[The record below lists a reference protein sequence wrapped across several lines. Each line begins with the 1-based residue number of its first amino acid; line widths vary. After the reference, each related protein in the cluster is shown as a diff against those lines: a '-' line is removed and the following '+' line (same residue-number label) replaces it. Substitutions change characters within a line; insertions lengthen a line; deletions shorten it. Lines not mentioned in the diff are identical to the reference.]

1 MNDLLIQS
9 YSYELPNEKI
19 AKFPLSKRDDTK
31 LLVMDNGNITDT
43 HFQRLS
49 DFIPENSLFI
59 FNNTRVIKARLV
71 FHKPG
76 GARIE
81 VFCLNEESGENN
93 AVKPDIKYSHQSKSV
108 WKCYIGNSKKWKSGS
123 LLLKADNF
131 PSLTATRLST
141 DSDTS
146 LVLFEWQDPAL
157 SFENILEFYGLV
169 PLPPYLNR
177 EPVEDDKQR
186 YQTVYATHDGSVAA
200 PTAGLHFTESV
211 FQKLREKRCIL
222 DYVTLHVGA
231 GTFKPVTALL
241 ANDHNMH
248 AEKIIIHK
256 DTLLRLIQKI
266 NDPVISVG
274 TTSMRTLESLYW
286 LGLQL
291 IAGNTNNLAETRL
304 FHIEQWEPYQS
315 KGNISSL
322 DALTAIYDYMRQ
334 NNLKEMS
341 GYTSIMIVP
350 GYHFKICKALVTNF
364 HQPQSTLL
372 LLVAAFVGNDWKKA
386 YDYALTNNF
395 RFLSYG
401 DSCLFFPCR

>member
-1 MNDLLIQS
+1 MNNLLIQS
-9 YSYELPNEKI
+9 YNYELPDERI
-19 AKFPLSKRDDTK
+19 ARFPLAKRDETK
-31 LLVMDNGNITDT
+31 LLVMRGGNITDT
-43 HFQRLS
+43 KFNSLP
-49 DFIPENSLFI
+49 DYIPENSLFI

-81 VFCLNEESGENN
+81 IFCLNEESFEGTTTNQET
-93 AVKPDIKYSHQSKSV
+93 KIHHQNRSV

-123 LLLKADNF
+123 LLLKANGF
-131 PSLTATRLST
+131 PFLKATRISAQ
-141 DSDTS
+141 SDTS
-146 LVLFEWQDPAL
+146 LIMFEWEDPDL
-157 SFENILEFYGLV
+157 SFEKILEYYGLV
-169 PLPPYLNR
+169 PLPPYLHR
-177 EPVEDDKQR
+177 EPVESDRER
-186 YQTVYATHDGSVAA
+186 YQTVYAMYDGSVAA

-211 FQKLREKRCIL
+211 FEKLREKRCTL

-231 GTFKPVTALL
+231 GTFKPVTAVD
-241 ANDHNMH
+241 AKDHNMH

-256 DTLLRLIQKI
+256 DTLLRLIQMI
-266 NDPVISVG
+266 DYQVISVG

-286 LGLQL
+286 FGLQL
-291 IAGNTNNLAETRL
+291 ITGNTGTLTETGL
-304 FHIEQWEPYQS
+304 FNIEQWEPYQS

-322 DALTAIYDYMRQ
+322 DSLTAIYDYMRE
-334 NNLKEMS
+334 NNLNEIS

-372 LLVAAFVGNDWKKA
+372 LLVAAFIGNDWKKA
-386 YDYALTNNF
+386 YEHALTNDF

-401 DSCLFFPCR
+401 DSCLFYP